1 MILVFCPNGIDLY
14 GIAHVKVEYFRLQE
28 IYVMFRLGRFVWT
41 TTFEQCGGGRRALN
55 PHQATLRALVSFNLS
70 NNNKKDFFWLMCF
83 IFVYNTP
90 AIQLLIKSTDKY
102 ENNNEYSKVS
112 Q

>member
-1 MILVFCPNGIDLY
+1 MYTHKMVPRIEQTMSTF
-14 GIAHVKVEYFRLQE
+14 HT
-28 IYVMFRLGRFVWT
+28 VMHM
-41 TTFEQCGGGRRALN
+41 GRRARLN
-55 PHQATLRALVSFNLS
+55 THQATLRALVSFNFLS